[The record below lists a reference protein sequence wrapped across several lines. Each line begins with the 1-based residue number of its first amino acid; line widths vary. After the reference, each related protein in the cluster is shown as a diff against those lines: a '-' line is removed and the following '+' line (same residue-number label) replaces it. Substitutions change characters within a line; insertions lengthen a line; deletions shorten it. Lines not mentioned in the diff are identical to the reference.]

1 MSHRRE
7 QNDRSH
13 NPHAKLGFGDFGLA
27 IKFQT
32 KAPPPPME
40 LEFLPPAYVVRR
52 EGNVLTPVCVSVHRE
67 RGGVPK
73 VKSLLDQCMSNYR
86 PPSEGWGK
94 VIVSVCSHFGGGGYP
109 IQPWMG
115 GGPQVSDFWGG
126 SHVSDFQ
133 GGGTQS
139 Q

>member
-1 MSHRRE
+1 MPPDVSQKRTKRPL
-7 QNDRSH
+7 S

-67 RGGVPK
+67 
-73 VKSLLDQCMSNYR
+73 
-86 PPSEGWGK
+86 
-94 VIVSVCSHFGGGGYP
+94 
-109 IQPWMG
+109 
-115 GGPQVSDFWGG
+115 
-126 SHVSDFQ
+126 
-133 GGGTQS
+133 GGGTKTEIITRPVHV
-139 Q
+139 